1 MDTLSLSE
9 LQNALSKEPILTM
22 SSLHIWR
29 KEHEKTRSL
38 EVRTGNTSTIAM
50 HVENI
55 ASLGTIITSLSRDN
69 VLEKVKRLEAPLVVG
84 YVTKLK
90 DMVPKL
96 LKDKIYSNLQDYSC
110 TLEDL
115 HDPLRTIQKV

>member
-22 SSLHIWR
+22 TSLHIWR

-38 EVRTGNTSTIAM
+38 EVHTENTSMTAI

-69 VLEKVKRLEAPLVVG
+69 VLEKVKRLQAPLVVG

>member
-9 LQNALSKEPILTM
+9 LQKALSKEPILTM

-29 KEHEKTRSL
+29 NEHEKTRSL
-38 EVRTGNTSTIAM
+38 EVHTGNTSTIAM

-69 VLEKVKRLEAPLVVG
+69 VLEKVKRLQAPLVVG